1 MRKYTYRFSRYGEM
15 RDRIK
20 AKEEQEQD
28 TKRKPIYKLR
38 AADEVVY
45 K

>member
-15 RDRIK
+15 RDHIK
-20 AKEEQEQD
+20 PKEEQEQEI
-28 TKRKPIYKLR
+28 KRKPIYKLR
-38 AADEVVY
+38 VVDEIIY